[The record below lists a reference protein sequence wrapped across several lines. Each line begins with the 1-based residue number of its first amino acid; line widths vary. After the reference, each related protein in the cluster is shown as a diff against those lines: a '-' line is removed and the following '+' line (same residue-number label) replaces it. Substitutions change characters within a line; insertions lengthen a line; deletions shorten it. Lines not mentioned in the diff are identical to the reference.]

1 MKEVIEG
8 EYYIDVQRLATLH
21 VSVLNAIA
29 ELSLIQFYAPSGTA
43 ISCNLDAARERLTD
57 ASRFLAWACINN
69 RKIMPDDK
77 V

>member
-1 MKEVIEG
+1 MMKTDEEKFYMNVQKLAEV
-8 EYYIDVQRLATLH
+8 H

-29 ELSLIQFYAPSGTA
+29 EVSFLQIKAPSGTA
-43 ISCNLDAARERLTD
+43 ISCNLEAARSSLTD

-69 RKIMPDDK
+69 RKRMPEDE